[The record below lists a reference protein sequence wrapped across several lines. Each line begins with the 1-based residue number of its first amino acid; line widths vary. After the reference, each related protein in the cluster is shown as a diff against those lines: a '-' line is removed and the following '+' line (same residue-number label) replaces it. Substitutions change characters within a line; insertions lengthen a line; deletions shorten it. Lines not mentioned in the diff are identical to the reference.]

1 MKSNDRETLFLR
13 YKDQVVSI
21 KTISGGIYEGRLLE
35 ITDDYVTLIEREK
48 TEPARVFLFFNAI
61 ESMAVAEIPEGE

>member
-13 YKDQVVSI
+13 YKDQLVSI
-21 KTISGGIYEGRLLE
+21 KTISGGIYEGRLSE
-35 ITDDYVTLIEREK
+35 ITDDYVTLIEDEK

-61 ESMAVAEIPEGE
+61 ESMAVAEIPES

>member
-13 YKDQVVSI
+13 YKDQLVSI

-35 ITDDYVTLIEREK
+35 ITDDYVTLIEDEK

-61 ESMAVAEIPEGE
+61 ESMAVAEIPES